1 MDTQWSKQGVGQ
13 SMRRGHVQS
22 AGSGPFTGGERAPTG
37 GEGEG
42 AQRWAPR
49 SLVLT
54 SLWPQKLSALGDLNS
69 PAN

>member
-1 MDTQWSKQGVGQ
+1 MATPWLNKGWALGDNVRAGGMGVI
-13 SMRRGHVQS
+13 RVCR
-22 AGSGPFTGGERAPTG
+22 
-37 GEGEG
+37 EG

-54 SLWPQKLSALGDLNS
+54 CLWPQKLSALGDLNS